1 MLKEREYIQMSLE
14 LNLFFGR
21 IMKEHII
28 FMEMGFLVK
37 NSNLI
42 LEADQLKSSF
52 EEMLLETLMLV
63 NGAISKEVIG
73 SNELVTPYT
82 LDAETNAESLTGICI
97 NKDITLAEL
106 KLTSNPDFNCP
117 LNLEKYVFQLNN
129 RFINLVREVIA
140 FKEKVLSQLL
150 NCNIYAAL
158 YPLLIE
164 HILREAK
171 LYLKYLIR
179 LQEQMEPSNDILEQ
193 EAFWDVIM
201 EEHSLFIRGLLDP
214 TEEELFETADDFADI
229 FEELA
234 EKTKNASKEDIP
246 KITEETQ
253 KAVIEIKAF
262 KTAGTKGLLD
272 CKIKSL
278 LTALLGDHVLREAN
292 HFNRLLNS
300 FKKGC

>member
-1 MLKEREYIQMSLE
+1 
-14 LNLFFGR
+14 
-21 IMKEHII
+21 MKEHII